1 MIIKIT
7 LWVKKM
13 LRISI
18 QKILLLTLPLFLLQ
32 GCIST
37 PHKELADYAAYP
49 TFELQQPVSIDAD
62 STRVFLQN
70 GQAGNGF
77 NHFEQHCRLEV
88 KTLKPIKQ
96 ILSPDIFK
104 VTRVQLGEEMI
115 AASNQ
120 PLLLARLDSPTLYA
134 MGASD
139 NEPPETMD
147 LIHFYLHSERQP
159 DVYRLTCA
167 GSLSNGSLQDYPRSI
182 RPDANKINE
191 ILGDIGVL
199 EKGN

>member
-1 MIIKIT
+1 MGISVRKALLIIMPVT
-7 LWVKKM
+7 
-13 LRISI
+13 
-18 QKILLLTLPLFLLQ
+18 LLQ
-32 GCIST
+32 GCVNT

-62 STRVFLQN
+62 STRVFFQN

-88 KTLKPIKQ
+88 KTLKPVKQ
-96 ILSPDIFK
+96 TLSPDIFK
-104 VTRVQLGEEMI
+104 ITRLQLGEEMI
-115 AASNQ
+115 AALNQ
-120 PLLLARLDSPTLYA
+120 PLLLAALDNQNLYA
-134 MGASD
+134 MGSSD
-139 NEPPETMD
+139 YEPPETMD

-167 GSLSNGSLQDYPRSI
+167 GSLSNGSMQDYPRSI

-191 ILGDIGVL
+191 ILRGIGVL
-199 EKGN
+199 KKGS